1 MSQDNSNTGLHVSQD
16 HHFNYILN
24 VIDDALA
31 LNVIEEIYYRV
42 IKLPYYYGE
51 RDSKDLPPTG
61 LVSKLDGDDWIVKT
75 IDQKVREYTGNL
87 QLYRSYVNI
96 FSPGEIPYYHT
107 DNIRGVT
114 VLYYVNLNYHINQ
127 GGETSFLINDNITGI
142 LPYPGRITIFSANVL
157 HRANSYR
164 DHHRFTI
171 ALKYE

>member
-1 MSQDNSNTGLHVSQD
+1 MSQDHPS
-16 HHFNYILN
+16 NYILN

-31 LNVIEEIYYRV
+31 LNVVEEIYYSV

-51 RDSKDLPPTG
+51 TDGKIFPPTG
-61 LVSKLDGDDWIVKT
+61 LISILDSDNWIVNT
-75 IDQKVREYTGNL
+75 IDQQVKEYTSNL

-96 FSPGEIPYYHT
+96 FSPGEIPYYHI
-107 DNIRGVT
+107 DNNRGFT
-114 VLYYVNLNYHINQ
+114 VLYYANLSYNINQ
-127 GGETSFLINDNITGI
+127 GGETSFLINNNITGI